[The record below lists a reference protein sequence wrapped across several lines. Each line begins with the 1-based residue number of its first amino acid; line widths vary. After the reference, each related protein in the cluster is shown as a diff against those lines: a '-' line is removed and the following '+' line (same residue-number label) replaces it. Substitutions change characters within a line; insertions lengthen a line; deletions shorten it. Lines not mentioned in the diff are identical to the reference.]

1 MPWDSLRAWS
11 EDLERRGD
19 LVVVDE
25 PVSPE
30 YEIAAYVKK
39 SCEEEGPAFRFTN
52 VEGHD
57 MDVQAGF
64 FAAKRRILEA
74 LGGETKKE
82 AEENVVNA
90 TSDRIEPNLVDDG
103 PVKEVID
110 SEPTLDE
117 LPIVTHN
124 EKDVG
129 PYITSGVQ
137 VANLPHTGV
146 RGQGI
151 YRQLVTGEREL
162 SLWSPEERRVGYA
175 YRVNAEEG
183 KPTEMAVVLGSSP
196 SVIFGSIANVD
207 HTVDKYEVA
216 GALKGEPVDLV
227 SCETID
233 VDVPA
238 NAEIVIETLIHGDEK
253 NPEAP
258 FGEYPGIYS
267 EQNEETPRVEVT
279 GIMRREDA
287 IYDTVLTGLPPNE
300 DGMMNWIP
308 RCASVR
314 ASAES
319 AIPGVDQ
326 VDVKIGPAGGNG
338 VFQARVAIDKRLD
351 GEPWNVVSSVLGGRS
366 QAKYCMV
373 VDDDIDLDEEA
384 EVDWAWETRVQP
396 ERDVRS
402 FPTMVGA
409 PLDPSGPKRQAQ
421 KMGIDAT
428 IPLDE
433 DPERYEPT
441 RVPGKDDV
449 EW

>member
-1 MPWDSLRAWS
+1 MAWKSLREWS
-11 EDLERRGD
+11 EDLKDRGD

-57 MDVQAGF
+57 MDVHAGF

-82 AEENVVNA
+82 AETNMVEA
-90 TSDRIEPNLVDDG
+90 SSDRIEPTLVDDG

-110 SEPTLDE
+110 TEPNLDE
-117 LPIVTHN
+117 IPIVTHN

-137 VANLPHTGV
+137 VANLPHTGT

-151 YRQLVTGEREL
+151 YRQLVTGKREL

-183 KPTEMAVVLGSSP
+183 EPTEMAIVIGASP
-196 SVIFGSIANVD
+196 SVIFGSIANVGHD
-207 HTVDKYEVA
+207 IDKYSVA
-216 GALKGEPVDLV
+216 GGLMNESVELV
-227 SCETID
+227 PGETID

-238 NAEIVIETLIHGDEK
+238 HAEIVIETLIHGDEK

-258 FGEYPGIYS
+258 FGEYPGVYS
-267 EQNEETPRVEVT
+267 EQNENTPRVEVT

-314 ASAES
+314 ASAQQ
-319 AIPGVDQ
+319 AVPNVNQ
-326 VDVKIGPAGGNG
+326 VDVKIGPSGGNG

-351 GEPWNVVSSVLGGRS
+351 GDPWNVISSVLGGRS

-396 ERDVRS
+396 QRDVYT
-402 FPTMVGA
+402 FPTMTGA

-428 IPLDE
+428 IPMDE
-433 DPERYEPT
+433 DSERYEPT